1 MFTRHKFVLI
11 RINLSSTQGVYRI
24 LMDGDTNPKHK
35 KYLKKKQN
43 KKGNGNGKGK
53 IIKEAIKFEPQLQKC
68 P

>member
-1 MFTRHKFVLI
+1 MEI
-11 RINLSSTQGVYRI
+11 QTQNI
-24 LMDGDTNPKHK
+24 KNTK
-35 KYLKKKQN
+35 KKKQN